1 MSKAVAIVG
10 AQMAASQ
17 APVSEVKEL
26 WFVDV
31 QALFQNYANL
41 RSFAKTDE
49 AQTTIGGLVFGRK
62 ARKQVIH
69 VFFAYA
75 EDLIDSNLQFLLSS
89 LSAGS
94 REKRAH

>member
-26 WFVDV
+26 WFIDV

-89 LSAGS
+89 LSAGGF
-94 REKRAH
+94 